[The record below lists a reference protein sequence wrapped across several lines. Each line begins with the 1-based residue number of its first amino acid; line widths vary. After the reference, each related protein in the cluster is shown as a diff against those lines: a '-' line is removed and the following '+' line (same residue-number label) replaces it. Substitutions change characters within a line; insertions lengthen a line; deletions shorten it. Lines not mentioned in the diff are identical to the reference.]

1 MIASPAGLYSNQRM
15 DSTIADDRDTPFE
28 TAVKMITAPAWVP
41 VYFAWVGCRK
51 AAEAWSRRKPKPVEP
66 EILQPVQQVWLP
78 KNELER
84 TVCAALVLA
93 GEPVNNLKLAA
104 LMGVSPG
111 ESSRRVAQLEGVIK
125 KRRQGREVLISLH

>member
-1 MIASPAGLYSNQRM
+1 M
-15 DSTIADDRDTPFE
+15 IADDEWSPLE
-28 TAVKMITAPAWVP
+28 TAVAIIAAPAWVP

-51 AAEAWSRRKPKPVEP
+51 AAEAWSKRKPKPVEP

-84 TVCAALVLA
+84 TVCAALVLT

-104 LMGVSPG
+104 LRGVSPG
-111 ESSRRVAQLEGVIK
+111 EAHDGSRSSKA
-125 KRRQGREVLISLH
+125 